1 MRQVGKLLSHHDGKM
16 VTQQANDEKKPR
28 PEKVTVLPARSPVGV
43 IGLPM
48 FNNDPTALSGYDSCI
63 ASGQSRRSDGVRA

>member
-16 VTQQANDEKKPR
+16 VTQQANRSEKPR
-28 PEKVTVLPARSPVGV
+28 LKKGAHAGNMGFSRGYG
-43 IGLPM
+43 IPM
-48 FNNDPTALSGYDSCI
+48 FNEDPTALSGYDSCI